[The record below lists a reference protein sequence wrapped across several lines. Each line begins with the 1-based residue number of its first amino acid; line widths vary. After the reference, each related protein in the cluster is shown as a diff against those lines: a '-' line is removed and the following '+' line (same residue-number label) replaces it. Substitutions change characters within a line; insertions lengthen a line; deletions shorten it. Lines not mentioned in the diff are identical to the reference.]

1 MSASE
6 ATLAAALQQLMRD
19 WDIYDALT
27 LQAVLENDA
36 GFARALAPALWL
48 LLQEAGPSRSST
60 GTMTD
65 GVAVVEAGV
74 QTCLT
79 GNVVDTS
86 TAEAM
91 VAEATCMLDDA
102 DERAQLAEAHSRAWQ
117 DRAELAS
124 SLLKAEEN
132 RTDRA
137 RAQKLEAESWAAAE
151 RDARQV
157 IQQLLAAEAAVAD
170 AAEERAMHEHK
181 ARCQA
186 EAQRDI
192 WQALAGGRG
201 SQGGRGGRGHV
212 PPPPAP
218 PPPPPPPPPPLPELI
233 RMVLAVPI
241 ANEGQMSE
249 EEARA
254 ILNVTEQ
261 RPNWLRLQ
269 VHPGSVLIRKNI

>member
-1 MSASE
+1 M
-6 ATLAAALQQLMRD
+6 
-19 WDIYDALT
+19 
-27 LQAVLENDA
+27 
-36 GFARALAPALWL
+36 
-48 LLQEAGPSRSST
+48 
-60 GTMTD
+60 
-65 GVAVVEAGV
+65 
-74 QTCLT
+74 
-79 GNVVDTS
+79 
-86 TAEAM
+86 
-91 VAEATCMLDDA
+91 
-102 DERAQLAEAHSRAWQ
+102 
-117 DRAELAS
+117 
-124 SLLKAEEN
+124 
-132 RTDRA
+132 
-137 RAQKLEAESWAAAE
+137 
-151 RDARQV
+151 
-157 IQQLLAAEAAVAD
+157 AD

-201 SQGGRGGRGHV
+201 SRGGRGGRGHV

-218 PPPPPPPPPPLPELI
+218 PPPPPPPALPELI

-269 VHPGSVLIRKNI
+269 VHPFISDMGNHLGSKVSECLPVDLGDFM

>member
-1 MSASE
+1 M
-6 ATLAAALQQLMRD
+6 AAA
-19 WDIYDALT
+19 
-27 LQAVLENDA
+27 
-36 GFARALAPALWL
+36 AR
-48 LLQEAGPSRSST
+48 SRT
-60 GTMTD
+60 EPLIDRHDDRWRCT
-65 GVAVVEAGV
+65 VVEAYV
-74 QTCLT
+74 QTCLA

-201 SQGGRGGRGHV
+201 SRGGRGGRGHV

-218 PPPPPPPPPPLPELI
+218 PPPLPPPALPELI

-254 ILNVTEQ
+254 I
-261 RPNWLRLQ
+261 
-269 VHPGSVLIRKNI
+269 

>member
-65 GVAVVEAGV
+65 GDAVEASV
-74 QTCLT
+74 QTCLA

-157 IQQLLAAEAAVAD
+157 IQQLLAADAAVAD
-170 AAEERAMHEHK
+170 AADRACY
-181 ARCQA
+181 A
-186 EAQRDI
+186 
-192 WQALAGGRG
+192 
-201 SQGGRGGRGHV
+201 
-212 PPPPAP
+212 
-218 PPPPPPPPPPLPELI
+218 
-233 RMVLAVPI
+233 
-241 ANEGQMSE
+241 
-249 EEARA
+249 
-254 ILNVTEQ
+254 
-261 RPNWLRLQ
+261 
-269 VHPGSVLIRKNI
+269 